1 METPIKM
8 DDLEGNTPIFGNTHL
23 GKAGGC
29 SKLMGHPTVAFV
41 SLAFFNCSFLS
52 LKQFQKMTGV
62 PWVTLEGLQPFQ
74 YRSCA
79 VPDADVGGG

>member
-1 METPIKM
+1 M

-41 SLAFFNCSFLS
+41 SLAFFS
-52 LKQFQKMTGV
+52 LQFSEPQTVK
-62 PWVTLEGLQPFQ
+62 
-74 YRSCA
+74 
-79 VPDADVGGG
+79 